1 MGRIIGID
9 LGTTNS
15 LSATVFNE
23 GPEVI
28 GTVGDSST
36 TPSVLTWTG
45 SGWLVGH
52 EARECRITNP
62 ENTIYSIKRLMGR
75 SMDELLST
83 VQDLPYKIIEDQRQ
97 LVKVRVDE
105 NNFTPLEL
113 SAEIL
118 K

>member
-1 MGRIIGID
+1 MSKVIGID

-62 ENTIYSIKRLMGR
+62 ENTIYSIISRPHR
-75 SMDELLST
+75 SKT
-83 VQDLPYKIIEDQRQ
+83 RKQ
-97 LVKVRVDE
+97 
-105 NNFTPLEL
+105 
-113 SAEIL
+113 IL
-118 K
+118 FIKQKK